1 MHPPDSACVL
11 CQARKDTVRDQE
23 AALLEEEEGGGE
35 EDKERGGNSGEELEA
50 GEGEGRGAGKPGA
63 HVPPASVLDHSA
75 GARLLDH
82 ESGSGDAAYHSF
94 TGGDWPH
101 VGRDRQSRAHSVK
114 SAGFALE
121 AGKGRLW
128 SLSGSG
134 PRRASFSGGRPRR
147 ASTNLGPEEAHHA
160 SHVLRRFLTS
170 MRVFGD
176 CFFWCLFLGDLFGVG
191 CGIFVVTNVNQLW
204 SSFAGQDTYRWT
216 NAIVVGFSVSNAVG
230 NLGSPLLSD
239 WLFSRGIMSRAK
251 YLAYVLVLFAVDF
264 LAIAL
269 VASAHAGASAT
280 PSTSAK
286 VLFAALLS
294 AVGLGFGTF
303 LVLLPTSV
311 SDAYGVKN
319 FGTFLSYMQLG
330 VASFAVAVPA
340 VTSTLYTA
348 HHSYLAAYY
357 GFAGGL
363 LLTGACMLSGA
374 PQPCPSPSPSP
385 SALPASPRRDHAGT
399 AHQPEHM
406 RLVNEKIISEE
417 DNIVSHQMW

>member
-1 MHPPDSACVL
+1 M
-11 CQARKDTVRDQE
+11 
-23 AALLEEEEGGGE
+23 EGG
-35 EDKERGGNSGEELEA
+35 R
-50 GEGEGRGAGKPGA
+50 PGA
-63 HVPPASVLDHSA
+63 HVAHEGSGGGKATAPATASVPAAPAVD
-75 GARLLDH
+75 GGRNARLLDH
-82 ESGSGDAAYHSF
+82 AGASEDAVYHSF
-94 TGGDWPH
+94 TGGEWPA
-101 VGRDRQSRAHSVK
+101 RDRQLRVK

-121 AGKGRLW
+121 ADKDRRW
-128 SLSGSG
+128 SPGGSG
-134 PRRASFSGGRPRR
+134 PRRASFAGGRARR
-147 ASTNLGPEEAHHA
+147 TSTNLGPEEAHHA
-160 SHVLRRFLTS
+160 THVLRRFLTS
-170 MRVFGD
+170 TRVFGD

-204 SSFAGQDTYRWT
+204 ASFAGDDTYRWT

-251 YLAYVLVLFAVDF
+251 YLAYTLLLFAADF

-269 VASAHAGASAT
+269 VVAAHSGGAAP
-280 PSTSAK
+280 PSTPAK

-311 SDAYGVKN
+311 SDAYGVEN

-330 VASFAVAVPA
+330 VACFAVAVPA
-340 VTSTLYTA
+340 VTTTLYAA
-348 HHSYLAAYY
+348 HHSYLATYY

-374 PQPCPSPSPSP
+374 RQPGLMAVTPLCSPHPVLCPRRHRPSTGAHAARQREVHLRGGRHRVPPDVVGARMRLPSPVFIGRCHGLSRK
-385 SALPASPRRDHAGT
+385 LMASSEK
-399 AHQPEHM
+399 QP
-406 RLVNEKIISEE
+406 
-417 DNIVSHQMW
+417 